1 MRWTSSHP
9 TPLPR
14 LPALGRFGL
23 QVLGDEAAV
32 DVVLGLQRP
41 QPQRVGVRRVGARGE
56 GWQQARA
63 MARAAALARTRACRA
78 ADAREAVSSDAD
90 ADGCVCDES
99 PDAEAPAVRKRV
111 LALRGAMVLACAALS
126 LAALQGGYADA
137 AGGEEIDGDRVA

>member
-1 MRWTSSHP
+1 MAPVGFSASHAS
-9 TPLPR
+9 PLH
-14 LPALGRFGL
+14 G
-23 QVLGDEAAV
+23 
-32 DVVLGLQRP
+32 
-41 QPQRVGVRRVGARGE
+41 
-56 GWQQARA
+56 
-63 MARAAALARTRACRA
+63 LARTRACRA